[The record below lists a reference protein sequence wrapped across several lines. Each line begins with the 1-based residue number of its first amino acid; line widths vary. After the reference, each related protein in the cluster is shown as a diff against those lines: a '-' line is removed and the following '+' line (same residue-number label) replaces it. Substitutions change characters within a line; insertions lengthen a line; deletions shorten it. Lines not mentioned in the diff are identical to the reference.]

1 MLKPSIEWM
10 SLVNIM
16 LNERCQAQRPH
27 IVPLH
32 LYEMSKIGKSTEVES
47 DQELPEEG
55 AWEVRSDGER
65 ISFGDDETVLVLDH
79 GDGCTTL

>member
-1 MLKPSIEWM
+1 MNESNVVYQYNGLLFRIKMNKMLKPSIEWM

-47 DQELPEEG
+47 D
-55 AWEVRSDGER
+55 
-65 ISFGDDETVLVLDH
+65 
-79 GDGCTTL
+79 

>member
-1 MLKPSIEWM
+1 MNESNVVYQYNGLLFRIKMNKMLKPSIVWM

-27 IVPLH
+27 IVSLH

-47 DQELPEEG
+47 D
-55 AWEVRSDGER
+55 
-65 ISFGDDETVLVLDH
+65 
-79 GDGCTTL
+79 

>member
-1 MLKPSIEWM
+1 MNESNVVYQYNGLLLRIKMNKMLKPSIEWM

-32 LYEMSKIGKSTEVES
+32 LYEMSKIGKSTVVES
-47 DQELPEEG
+47 D
-55 AWEVRSDGER
+55 
-65 ISFGDDETVLVLDH
+65 
-79 GDGCTTL
+79 